1 MPTIPEMLLLCLVGL
16 AAICDIASRRIPNL
30 LVGSGL
36 ALALLLH
43 LALGG
48 SLAALRLG
56 LAGALAGGTIFLPFY
71 LLRGMA
77 AGDVKLMAMVGAFL
91 GPAAAG
97 LAALLTCIAGG
108 GMALLVLYA
117 SRLTGCKAE
126 GLPYAVAIALGT
138 ACAVAATHG

>member
-1 MPTIPEMLLLCLVGL
+1 MPTISEMLLLCLVGL

-30 LVGSGL
+30 LVGGGL
-36 ALALLLH
+36 VAALLLH

-48 SLAALRLG
+48 PLATLRLG

-91 GPAAAG
+91 GPAAAV
-97 LAALLTCIAGG
+97 LAALVTGIARGRT
-108 GMALLVLYA
+108 ALRGA
-117 SRLTGCKAE
+117 G
-126 GLPYAVAIALGT
+126 
-138 ACAVAATHG
+138 